1 MYHTSPIEIT
11 KAGRG
16 LFGDF
21 ICFSGKVYVQTAGKY
36 VTYRLDVSDEEIIEA
51 SRLWYQDDVAPLQKF
66 VDEIV
71 NRYEVSESDAE
82 KLLDESESIYNVDS
96 NIEPEDLADASWD
109 IQRITAEAGRSMGFG
124 IVAMSDEQGTVYFV
138 DIKKYF
144 GSMMMVH

>member
-1 MYHTSPIEIT
+1 MYHTSPVEI
-11 KAGRG
+11 KEPKHGM
-16 LFGDF
+16 FGDF
-21 ICFSGKVYVQTAGKY
+21 ICFSDSVYVQTAGQH
-36 VTYRLDVSDEEIIEA
+36 VVYRLDVDDESVIEA
-51 SRLWYQDDVAPLQKF
+51 SRLWHQDDVSPLQKF

-82 KLLDESESIYNVDS
+82 LLIDESKSIYDVDS
-96 NIEPEDLADASWD
+96 NVEPEGLADASWN
-109 IQRITAEAGRSMGFG
+109 IQRITAEAGRALGYG